1 VCRSFASAIRKRAL
15 CSSNIV
21 ESTGEWSM
29 RARYNPAEAL
39 WRRWKR
45 GDPTLAGVLIAL
57 AIIATLTAV
66 SSLR

>member
-1 VCRSFASAIRKRAL
+1 
-15 CSSNIV
+15 
-21 ESTGEWSM
+21 M
-29 RARYNPAEAL
+29 RARYNPVEAL

-57 AIIATLTAV
+57 AIIATLTVV